1 MRKKILNYSNYLAG
15 GLFNILLVVVIVI
28 VGYLVATWAF
38 DQFTPQDVTQRPF
51 YEISIE
57 IPEEATALE
66 AARILRENNLIN
78 NEWTFYLS
86 SVLNGSSSHFL
97 YGTFALNTHM
107 SEPDLMEALQSMSF
121 LKPDEGRIV
130 IIEGLTNRQIAQLSA
145 TLGYFTAAEF
155 LYEAENGFFN
165 HEFLVG
171 VGTRTNR
178 LEGFLFPDTYNLPP
192 NPSPRDLIVRMLDRF
207 EGVFGMEQ
215 QIQLEQLSSQMGRN
229 IALEELIIVASIVE
243 AEAVLHE
250 ERPTVAAV
258 IFNRLAAGM
267 PLEMITTVVY
277 ATDTTASRLTAQHF
291 ASTSPYNTFNRVG
304 LPVGPISNPSFSAI
318 DAALNPANVDYLFML
333 KLEDGSHFFS
343 NTQAAHDAAAA
354 ALAQ

>member
-57 IPEEATALE
+57 IPEEATAFE

-155 LYEAENGFFN
+155 LYEVENGFFN
-165 HEFLVG
+165 HEFLTG
-171 VGTRTNR
+171 INR
-178 LEGFLFPDTYNLPP
+178 LEGFLFLDTYNLPP
-192 NPSPRDLIVRMLDRF
+192 NPNPRDLIVRMLDRF
-207 EGVFGMEQ
+207 EDVFGMEQ
-215 QIQLEQLSSQMGRN
+215 QMQLEQLSNRMERS
-229 IALEELIIVASIVE
+229 ITLEELIIVASIVE

-291 ASTSPYNTFNRVG
+291 ASTSPYNTFNRTG
-304 LPVGPISNPSFSAI
+304 LPLGPISNPGFSAI
-318 DAALNPANVDYLFML
+318 DAALNPSDVDYLFML

-354 ALAQ
+354 TLVQ